1 MRWFHKKFWNF
12 YFIKN
17 GQLCRLVLSRGHI
30 PCGTEWWQVS
40 SIGGDHFQV
49 CLASSLSPFP
59 FIGPVTPFPWVPE
72 RAQVKLTNSICIPR
86 MQWGPGRRW
95 LTLLRGG
102 HSSNPARWP
111 MSAWVWCNTG
121 ASIVVTVR
129 CHGKGQGLEVST
141 DLLCQVSAQ
150 VSRVAVRL
158 PFGIGKW
165 AGTKV
170 SSSLGVLE
178 KKANK
183 GCMLIYLF

>member
-1 MRWFHKKFWNF
+1 MDNFAGLHFHVATFH
-12 YFIKN
+12 
-17 GQLCRLVLSRGHI
+17 VALS
-30 PCGTEWWQVS
+30 
-40 SIGGDHFQV
+40 GGKCPILGGGVHFQV

-59 FIGPVTPFPWVPE
+59 FIGPVTPFPPVPE

-102 HSSNPARWP
+102 HSGNPARWP

-150 VSRVAVRL
+150 VSSVAVGL
-158 PFGIGKW
+158 PFGIGEW
-165 AGTKV
+165 AGAKV

-178 KKANK
+178 RTANK
-183 GCMLIYLF
+183 GLERT